1 MFFNWA
7 CVPSSNCV
15 GAECFKDT
23 CSKDAVF
30 FSLGSCG
37 LVEAFF
43 PHFGYFGFVALW
55 KPNSKTVRSSVPWC
69 SRPCWIILTNYPQG
83 FFNLSGL
90 LHGGCRVAMSSSIS
104 HRQQKIIFLRLWEA
118 SASRHSFSFI
128 PKGLAICPPCRTDPW
143 CLVVWFRLRAL
154 GCPAPDESLCEARGF
169 WSQITIGDSSS
180 DSRCH
185 QFHRPCVAL
194 SEF

>member
-15 GAECFKDT
+15 GAECFKDA

-43 PHFGYFGFVALW
+43 PPFWLFRICCFIYGSRVEKQCEAAFHDVLLGMLNNVDKSSAGLLQPKWAVAWRLLGCNVLG
-55 KPNSKTVRSSVPWC
+55 NSK
-69 SRPCWIILTNYPQG
+69 
-83 FFNLSGL
+83 
-90 LHGGCRVAMSSSIS
+90 VATFLSSSTH
-104 HRQQKIIFLRLWEA
+104 HRQQKIIFLRLSEA
-118 SASRHSFSFI
+118 SATGHSFSFI
-128 PKGLAICPPCRTDPW
+128 PRGLATNTPCRTDPW
-143 CLVVWFRLRAL
+143 CLIVWFRLRAL

-169 WSQITIGDSSS
+169 
-180 DSRCH
+180 
-185 QFHRPCVAL
+185 
-194 SEF
+194 